1 MTEISQAKVIWQA
14 LKDAAEELP
23 DKPCYIYEENEISFR
38 EVDEA
43 SDRVA
48 SGLLKL
54 GYGKGDRIGI
64 IALNQ
69 PEWLY
74 TYYAAAKIGATIV
87 GLNVRYRDS
96 ELDYIINQSEMR
108 GLVTVSQSG
117 GMDYVEFFDSFREKI
132 PSVKDFIFIDAEG
145 FEGSHSFE
153 LLLGCEVDR
162 AALDEARAAVEPED
176 LMIIIYTSGTTG
188 RPKGAAITHRSQL
201 ASARAQ
207 AKHTG
212 ISTGDLIPLALP
224 FNHVGGISCGILT
237 ALLGKGTCV
246 LIPMFNPDEIIRVS
260 KKYPPTVWVGVPTMH
275 TLLLMNDDIK
285 LLDTDA
291 IRLVVTGGSN
301 GEPALLKSLNEIFPN
316 ATIMN
321 LYGLSEASGTLVMSA
336 WDSDFETIVRS
347 IGKPIGD
354 FEVKVVDKKGKE
366 VAPGETGELH
376 FRGGAVAAGYF
387 RMPEETRQTFDA
399 DGWLHT
405 GDMGYIDPAGNI
417 ILMGRLK
424 EMYIQGGFNVYP
436 VEVENVI
443 SKHPKVAMVAGIGAP
458 DPVMGEIGRYY
469 IVPKPGADP
478 TEEEIKQYCREHLA
492 DYKIPRQIVFRN
504 ALPLTP
510 VGKIMKSTLK
520 QEYDETG
527 E

>member
-1 MTEISQAKVIWQA
+1 MAEISKANLIWQA
-14 LKDAAEELP
+14 LREAVEELP
-23 DKPCYIYEENEISFR
+23 DKPCYIYEEKEISFK

-69 PEWLY
+69 PEWLF
-74 TYYAAAKIGATIV
+74 TYFAAAKIGATIV

-96 ELDYIINQSEMR
+96 ELDYMINQSEAR
-108 GLVTVSQSG
+108 GIVTVSQCG
-117 GMDYVEFFDSFREKI
+117 GLDYAEFFESFRGKV
-132 PSVKDFIFIDAEG
+132 PTVKDFIFIDGEG
-145 FEGSHSFE
+145 FEGSHSYSS
-153 LLLGCEVDR
+153 LLNCEVDR
-162 AALDEARAAVEPED
+162 AALDRARAAVAPDD

-188 RPKGAAITHRSQL
+188 RPKGAAITHKSQL
-201 ASARAQ
+201 AAARAQ
-207 AKHTG
+207 AEHIR
-212 ISTGDLIPLALP
+212 ISPKDLLPLALP

-237 ALLGKGTCV
+237 ALLGGATCV
-246 LIPMFNPDEIIRVS
+246 LIPMFNPDEIIRLS
-260 KKYPPTVWVGVPTMH
+260 RKYPPTVWVGVPTMH
-275 TLLLMNDDIK
+275 ALLLMNEDIE
-285 LLDTDA
+285 LLDREA

-301 GEPALLKSLNEIFPN
+301 GEPALLKRLHETFPN
-316 ATIMN
+316 ATIVN
-321 LYGLSEASGTLVMSA
+321 LYGLSEASGTLVMST
-336 WDSDFETIVRS
+336 WDSDFDTTVRS

-354 FEVKVVDKKGKE
+354 FEVKVVDEKGSE
-366 VAPGETGELH
+366 VAQGETGELH

-405 GDMGYIDPAGNI
+405 GDMGYIDPGGNI

-436 VEVENVI
+436 VEVENI
-443 SKHPKVAMVAGIGAP
+443 LSKHPKVAMVAGIGIP

-469 IVPKPGADP
+469 IVPAPGTDP

-504 ALPLTP
+504 SLPLTP